1 MTRIT
6 TNRPAIRRRR
16 AFMTRRQ
23 FVAAVAGTAALPLA
37 PAIVRGQSASVTKF
51 GHIQP
56 LTGPS
61 AAYGIRARDGALI
74 AVEEINAAGGWT
86 DAKGQKRQ
94 LEMLVGDMAND
105 PKQAITL
112 FRQYATDSQV
122 VALLGPTNSV
132 GYIPLVPVASQ
143 IKIPLIGN
151 GSGAPI
157 KEWNA
162 YTYRVNPVSSL
173 AVPILVKKVVDKLKI
188 KRLAVIYDQTQDAQ
202 AGDAEVCKHLAG
214 TLGYELIAFE
224 AFRANDQDFS
234 PQIAK
239 IRSLRP
245 DAIYVAAA
253 TGDGIKVVSQIR
265 ELGIDKPLITG
276 FGSFQ
281 DPVYWDG
288 TKGGVKGDYTW
299 LAQDLSSPSAQLKP
313 FLDKYNARFAQQEAT
328 SFSTFGYDSVVT
340 LVEAL
345 KKAGEPDRD
354 KVAAALASLDFTT
367 PIGSRITFKNPPDG
381 NNVNPSVVAVQISG
395 RGTYVAV

>member
-1 MTRIT
+1 
-6 TNRPAIRRRR
+6 
-16 AFMTRRQ
+16 MTRRQ
-23 FVAAVAGTAALPLA
+23 FVAAVAGTAALPMA
-37 PAIVRGQSASVTKF
+37 PAIVRSQSASTIKF

-74 AVEEINAAGGWT
+74 AVEEVNAAGGWA
-86 DAKGQKRQ
+86 DAKGQKYQ

-112 FRQYATDSQV
+112 FRQYATDSQMLV
-122 VALLGPTNSV
+122 SIGPTNSV
-132 GYIPLVPVASQ
+132 GYVPLVPVAGQ
-143 IKIPLIGN
+143 LKFPLIGN

-157 KEWNA
+157 KEWNT
-162 YTYRVNPVSSL
+162 YSYRVNPVSSV
-173 AVPILVKKVVDKLKI
+173 AVPILVEKVVKKLGV

-214 TLGYELIAFE
+214 KLGYEVIAFE

-245 DAIYVAAA
+245 DTIYVAAA

-265 ELGIDKPLITG
+265 ESGIDKPLITG

-288 TKGGVKGDYTW
+288 TKGAVKGDFTW
-299 LAQDLSSPSAQLKP
+299 LAQDLSAPTTQLKP
-313 FLDKYNARFAQQEAT
+313 FLEKYNARFPQQEAT
-328 SFSTFGYDSVVT
+328 SFSTFGYDSIMT

-345 KKAGEPDRD
+345 KKAGTADRE
-354 KVAAALASLDFTT
+354 KVSATLANLDFTT

-381 NNVNPSVVAVQISG
+381 NNANPSVVAVQITG